1 MTELPYDAPTLAAIV
16 AAFNQTWWFAVLAGL
31 AASAWIVRAM
41 LNGATLTRHACFA
54 VAGMSLVVAGPY
66 LMGSLA
72 PLDFMAPVYAGLWLL
87 NALIFAI
94 LGARGGIA
102 FAMPSD
108 RAWPTLASLAIAALY
123 PVAFWI
129 ETEPTRGGLALP
141 GSYPD
146 ATAILVIAMLSATTA
161 TDRPPLLAVIVP
173 IFWAGIAAFNGY
185 LLGLFTPM
193 LVAVAMILSA
203 YGVISRR

>member
-1 MTELPYDAPTLAAIV
+1 VTELPYDAPTLAAIV

-87 NALIFAI
+87 NALIFVI

-108 RAWPTLASLAIAALY
+108 RAWPILVSLAIAALY

-146 ATAILVIAMLSATTA
+146 ATAILILALLTA
-161 TDRPPLLAVIVP
+161 TRKRAPVVAVTVP
-173 IFWAGIAAFNGY
+173 VVWAGIAAFNGY

-193 LVAVAMILSA
+193 LVAVALIVSA

>member
-87 NALIFAI
+87 NALIFVI

-108 RAWPTLASLAIAALY
+108 RAWPILVSLAIAALY

-146 ATAILVIAMLSATTA
+146 ATAILILALLTA
-161 TDRPPLLAVIVP
+161 TRKRAPVVAVTVP
-173 IFWAGIAAFNGY
+173 VVWAGIAAFNGY

-193 LVAVAMILSA
+193 LVAVALIVSA